1 MKKLT
6 GFMLLILALILAGC
20 GGGSS
25 DGDATAADATV
36 SVGDDIE
43 GATELSFWTFNEL
56 HMDLF
61 EDSATKWNEEN
72 PDKPIKLNAQTYP
85 FDQMH
90 NNLSLAL
97 QSGTGAP
104 DLADIEIRQFSN
116 FLKGDVQLE
125 PLNEYVEPE
134 LENNVEER
142 FNLYKKDDNYYG
154 IDYHVGAAVMYY
166 NQEIMDEAG
175 VDIDSIVTWD
185 DYVEAG
191 KKVKETTGKSMTTIE
206 TTEQFTLFQLISQRG
221 SNYFDENGEVIM
233 DNEENVEVLQFL
245 HDMMYKDKI
254 AEATP
259 GGFHHAEEYYG
270 FMNDGGAASLMM
282 PIWYMGRFIDYMPDL
297 EGKMQIRPLPV
308 WEEGGNRT
316 AGIGGTAT
324 VVTNQSESADLA
336 KEFLAYTKLT
346 EEANVKLW
354 TVLGFDPPRF
364 DVWDNEEM
372 KADNKY
378 YSYFHDGIFDML
390 SEIKGEIAPIYYTPE
405 YSSAQQEVE
414 STVLYNVL
422 VEQKKTPQEAL
433 TEAADAVKS
442 RQTE

>member
-1 MKKLT
+1 LKKLT

-25 DGDATAADATV
+25 DDATTADATV

-324 VVTNQSESADLA
+324 VVTNQSESAELA